1 MRSDGLATH
10 TISEA
15 PFAPISKQ
23 MLPVYPMAFL
33 IELNGWPFFT
43 KSGNTCPSPITIGA
57 KTS

>member
-1 MRSDGLATH
+1 MATL

-33 IELNGWPFFT
+33 IELNGWPIFT